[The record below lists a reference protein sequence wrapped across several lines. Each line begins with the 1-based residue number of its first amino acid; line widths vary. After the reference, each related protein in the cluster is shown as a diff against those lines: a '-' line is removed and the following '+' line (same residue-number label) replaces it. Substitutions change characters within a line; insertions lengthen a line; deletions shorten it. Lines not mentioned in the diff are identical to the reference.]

1 MVGMESQTTPDVLVS
16 NSDIIDLSGLGP
28 EIFVNA
34 NTVTKWLISQP
45 EESRVG

>member
-1 MVGMESQTTPDVLVS
+1 METQVTHDVPVDS
-16 NSDIIDLSGLGP
+16 KNVIDLSGLEP

-45 EESRVG
+45 EELRVA